1 MRRHR
6 NIVVKIDLDKSEWT
20 KSLFQ
25 RIGFTRRKAT
35 YSKLMIPAGAKKQA
49 ELLFYHTVVEK
60 IEKHS
65 ISDALVINFDQTPS
79 TFFSVA

>member
-1 MRRHR
+1 
-6 NIVVKIDLDKSEWT
+6 
-20 KSLFQ
+20 
-25 RIGFTRRKAT
+25 
-35 YSKLMIPAGAKKQA
+35 MIPAGAKKQA